1 MGEYKAPQT
10 SNDTENVDL
19 ETIDAYEIFGL
30 AKRLNITLS
39 DMKEMS
45 FVSLFNVLYS
55 AVAEKENNATQQDI
69 DFFLGG

>member
-1 MGEYKAPQT
+1 MPQNNND
-10 SNDTENVDL
+10 SNNV
-19 ETIDAYEIFGL
+19 EIVDAYEIFGL

-55 AVAEKENNATQQDI
+55 AVAEKENNATQADI
-69 DFFLGG
+69 DNLLR

>member
-55 AVAEKENNATQQDI
+55 AVTEKENNATQQDI